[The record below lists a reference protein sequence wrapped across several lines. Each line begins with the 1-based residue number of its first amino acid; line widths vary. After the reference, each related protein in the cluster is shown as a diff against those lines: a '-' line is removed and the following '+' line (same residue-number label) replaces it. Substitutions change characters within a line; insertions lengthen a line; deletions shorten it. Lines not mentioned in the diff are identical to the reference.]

1 MLSLLAPHTLA
12 LQHGGA
18 LRPAPARAAQSA
30 FSMATPD
37 EFTLAVLGDLHV
49 STARRLFC

>member
-1 MLSLLAPHTLA
+1 MLSLLAPNTLA

-18 LRPAPARAAQSA
+18 LRPAPSAARAAQSA

-49 STARRLFC
+49 SRRAE